1 MTATTSRTY
10 QWKRN
15 GAAIDGA
22 SGSSYL
28 VKAGDE
34 GTVLTCAVTE
44 TNSAGSTTATTA
56 ASQTV
61 ATPVATTSGGL
72 PKAPTGP
79 AAPGAG
85 FRVIFGDDFNG
96 NALDTTRWV
105 PSTGGNTTGLSGP
118 FNSYEQEVYDSDNVT
133 VANSQCALTAKPQSV
148 NFQGRDFNYTSG
160 VISSGSASNPFLFSP
175 YHGGTFYIEARIKI
189 PGDAAGSN
197 GSIFPAFWASSYRTY
212 GLSSN
217 DNRWT
222 REMDFFEFGSRTG
235 AGNSQV
241 GQNNAIDTVNISPS
255 GGYGSNSGMSNSG
268 AYYTAI
274 LADMASDF
282 HVYTV
287 QINTDGSF
295 SMYIDGKLQ
304 FNMPAATAID
314 WMGILFNY
322 ALVEPPGAGFSSDA
336 MLIDYL
342 MVWQDGAVPAG
353 QGVIGGGIVGSG

>member
-1 MTATTSRTY
+1 MTTTSRSY

-15 GAAIDGA
+15 GTAIDGA
-22 SGSSYL
+22 SGASY
-28 VKAGDE
+28 VVQAGDE
-34 GTVLTCAVTE
+34 GKVLTCAVTE

-61 ATPVATTSGGL
+61 ATPAGGGL
-72 PKAPTGP
+72 PNAPSGPTAP
-79 AAPGAG
+79 AAGY
-85 FRVIFGDDFNG
+85 RVIFGDDFNG
-96 NALDTTRWV
+96 SSLDTSQWV

-118 FNSYEQEVYDSDNVT
+118 FNSYEEEVYNSDNVT
-133 VANSQCALTAKPQSV
+133 VSNSQCVLTCKAQNM
-148 NFQGRDFNYTSG
+148 NFQGRDFSYTSG
-160 VISSGSASNPFLFSP
+160 VISTGSASNPFLFSP

-189 PGDAAGSN
+189 PGDAPGSN
-197 GSIFPAFWASSYRTY
+197 GSIFPAFWASTYRTY
-212 GLSSN
+212 GRSSN
-217 DNRWT
+217 DNLWT

-235 AGNSQV
+235 SNSNQV
-241 GQNNAIDTVNISPS
+241 GQNTTIDTVNISPE
-255 GGYGSNSGMSNSG
+255 GGYGSGTTMSNSG

-274 LADMASDF
+274 IADMASDF

-295 SMYIDGKLQ
+295 SMYIDGSVQ

-322 ALVEPPGAGFSSDA
+322 ALNQNPGGDFTSDA

-342 MVWQDGAVPAG
+342 IVWQDASVPAG